1 MSDYGFRMGLI
12 ILFLILINVFG
23 WYFVN
28 FVYVDLG
35 NWIWEEWERLNIG
48 LFVSVYKDVVSWK

>member
-35 NWIWEEWERLNIG
+35 NWIWEDWERLNIG
-48 LFVSVYKDVVSWK
+48 VVCKCL